1 MRRNGHVSGW
11 VWSIIALSALVAVGG
26 GQAPPRSAPSVR
38 PGISAVAFSPDGTRL
53 ALGRYREVELID
65 PATGRVLTTLGGL
78 ANQVRGLA
86 FSADGGQLVAG
97 SGNPGQFGEISVFDL
112 AKTTATRTW
121 RGHRDHITAL
131 VLAPDGSAIATAS
144 YDRTIRLWN
153 PATGAE
159 LRVLRDHTDAVFA
172 LAFSPDGKFLASA
185 SADRTVKIWD
195 PATGRRLFTL
205 SDALDAVNA
214 LAFAADGRT
223 LAGAGADR
231 TIHLWQIDETGEGK
245 RLRSLIAHE
254 DAIVALAFSPD
265 GKTLATS
272 AGDRS
277 LRLWNART
285 LVETL
290 AVEPQSDWVQAL
302 AFSPDGQWI
311 AAGRFDGTF
320 HLYGAGT
327 GRKRQ
332 P

>member
-1 MRRNGHVSGW
+1 MRRNGHASGW

-26 GQAPPRSAPSVR
+26 GQAPSRPAPSVR

-172 LAFSPDGKFLASA
+172 LAFSPDGRFLASA

-231 TIHLWQIDETGEGK
+231 TIHIWQIERCLG
-245 RLRSLIAHE
+245 
-254 DAIVALAFSPD
+254 IVFSQV
-265 GKTLATS
+265 S
-272 AGDRS
+272 
-277 LRLWNART
+277 
-285 LVETL
+285 ETL
-290 AVEPQSDWVQAL
+290 RVLDRVWHRRDSLGWR
-302 AFSPDGQWI
+302 S
-311 AAGRFDGTF
+311 
-320 HLYGAGT
+320 
-327 GRKRQ
+327 
-332 P
+332 